1 MASISIQGMTKRF
14 GATTAV
20 EGLDL
25 AVNDGEFFVLLGP
38 SGAGKSTTLRLIA
51 GLEQPDAGQISM
63 DGQDISG
70 RFPAA
75 RDCAFVF
82 QQYSLYPHLSVY
94 DNIAFPLRSPM
105 RKTPEAKIRERV
117 HEVATLLH
125 IESKLER
132 KATALSGGEMQR
144 VAIGRALVRSPKV
157 FLMDEPL
164 SSLDARLREELRVEL
179 KRIQKRTGSTVI
191 YVTHD
196 QVEATTLA
204 DRVGILEA
212 GKIQQVGTP
221 IEVYEQPATLQ
232 VAQRLGSPV
241 INALPADW
249 TGFRS
254 PRGAV
259 HAAIRPE
266 DVQVVGGDGALV
278 CHVIE
283 ASLLKHEMVVEHNGI
298 EIHVHTAPEA
308 VFHPGDTVSIRCEPA
323 RCLYFDAK
331 GKRMDSHTAY
341 RPSH

>member
-1 MASISIQGMTKRF
+1 MASISIRGMTKRF
-14 GATTAV
+14 GAITAV
-20 EGLDL
+20 EHLDL
-25 AVNDGEFFVLLGP
+25 EVNDGEFFVLLGP
-38 SGAGKSTTLRLIA
+38 SGAGKTTTLRLIA
-51 GLEQPDAGQISM
+51 GLERPDAGQIHM

-70 RFPAA
+70 HFPAA

-117 HEVATLLH
+117 HEVASLLH

-179 KRIQKRTGSTVI
+179 KRIQKDTGSTVI

-204 DRVGILEA
+204 DRIGILEA
-212 GKIQQVGTP
+212 GKVQQVGTP
-221 IEVYEQPATLQ
+221 LEIYESPATLQ

-241 INALPADW
+241 INALPAIW
-249 TGFRS
+249 AGLNA
-254 PRGAV
+254 PNNAV

-266 DVQVVGGDGALV
+266 DVQVARGDDALV
-278 CHVIE
+278 CRVIE
-283 ASLLKHEMVVEHNGI
+283 ASLLKHEMVVERDGI
-298 EIHVHTAPEA
+298 EIHVHTSPET
-308 VFHPGDTVSIRCEPA
+308 VFHPGDMVSIRCEPA
-323 RCLYFDAK
+323 RCLYFDAR
-331 GKRMDSHTAY
+331 GQRISSLPANH
-341 RPSH
+341 PSH